1 MFTINS
7 EKLEKVVN
15 LVNRE
20 IDPRATN
27 DVVEQMICADW
38 NEGEEHQDWLNNA
51 SVREVVDWIS
61 TFYN

>member
-20 IDPRATN
+20 IDPRVTN

-38 NEGEEHQDWLNNA
+38 NEGEDHQAWLNNA
-51 SVREVVDWIS
+51 SVREVVDWIAN
-61 TFYN
+61 FYN